1 MVKYSSHEKQATNIV
16 SKAID
21 EPKFISA
28 RMMIGSTP
36 KNAETIPEIPDEELL
51 AMALEFEKKHPQ

>member
-1 MVKYSSHEKQATNIV
+1 MENSSSGKQVANIV

-21 EPKFISA
+21 KPKFISA

>member
-1 MVKYSSHEKQATNIV
+1 MENSSSGKQVANIV

-21 EPKFISA
+21 KPKFISA

-36 KNAETIPEIPDEELL
+36 KNAGTIPEIPDEELL